1 MTYRAALT
9 FLDSLVN
16 YERQARPR
24 TKFKLDN
31 IRRLLELAGNPQ
43 EQMPNVILV
52 AGTKGKGSVC
62 YMLDAALRGCGLST
76 GMFISPHVL
85 DVSERI
91 QLDGKPIP
99 KRVFAGLVER
109 FRPLV
114 EQQPVSYFE
123 LTAAM
128 AFDLFA
134 REKPDYSIIEV
145 GLGGRLDA
153 TNLSAPKVSVIT
165 RIGYDH
171 LKVLGSTLTKIAGEK
186 AGIMRKG
193 RPVVISEQEP
203 EALAALTFKA
213 RSTGARLVRAP
224 SVVSVGSVQSTAAGS
239 TFSAVFLGSSAARPL
254 TPEPR
259 PRFLVRLP
267 LLGRHQVENCQTAL
281 AVLGELAKDDG
292 RIKFNRVARGLK
304 TVSVPARCQVVR
316 PSSLVLRPS
325 SFVYI
330 VDSCHN
336 PESGRALANVL
347 RDHLP
352 LLRTAVHRAPHT
364 VHRVGKVIL
373 VYGSLSGKLVAKTVA
388 PLAPFVQQAI
398 LVQPN
403 SPRAMPLAELS
414 RIFTRLRIPFITADS
429 VRSAL
434 SLARNLAQAQAQAQA
449 RSGNLQSAICNLQSA
464 MPPCSCSVVRN
475 SQPATRNS
483 PLPIVVAGSF
493 YLAGEALKV
502 LGPPRA
508 TRTSRPLR

>member
-1 MTYRAALT
+1 MTYSASLA
-9 FLDSLVN
+9 FLNGLVN
-16 YERQARPR
+16 YERQAKPR

-43 EQMPNVILV
+43 ERMPNVILV

-85 DVSERI
+85 DVRERI

-99 KRVFAGLVER
+99 KRLFARLVSRLSPFVSVSKPSIRHSDFGLRHSV
-109 FRPLV
+109 V
-114 EQQPVSYFE
+114 PVSYFE
-123 LTAAM
+123 MTTAM
-128 AFDLFA
+128 AFLLFA
-134 REKPDYSIIEV
+134 EKQPDYSIVEV

-153 TNLSAPKVSVIT
+153 TNLSDPKVSVIT

-171 LKVLGSTLTKIAGEK
+171 LKVLGNTLTKIAGEK

-203 EALAALTFKA
+203 EALTALKRKA
-213 RSTGARLVRAP
+213 GETGARLRLSP
-224 SVVSVGSVQSTAAGS
+224 SVVSVQSVLSTAAGTS
-239 TFSAVFLGSSAARPL
+239 FRARCRFGSGAI
-254 TPEPR
+254 
-259 PRFLVRLP
+259 RLP
-267 LLGRHQVENCQTAL
+267 LLGQHQVENCQTAL
-281 AVLGELAKDDG
+281 AVLGELAKDDS

-304 TVSVPARCQVVR
+304 TVSVPARCQVVGH
-316 PSSLVLRPS
+316 SSLLFPHS
-325 SFVYI
+325 SLLCI

-352 LLRTAVHRAPHT
+352 PLRTAVHRAPHT

-388 PLAPFVQQAI
+388 PLAPFVQQAV

-403 SPRAMPLAELS
+403 SPRAMPLPELS
-414 RIFTRLRIPFITADS
+414 RIFSRLRVPFITADS

-434 SLARNLAQAQAQAQA
+434 SLARNLAQAQAQTQA
-449 RSGNLQSAICNLQSA
+449 RSGNLQPANCKLQT
-464 MPPCSCSVVRN
+464 
-475 SQPATRNS
+475 PA
-483 PLPIVVAGSF
+483 PIIVAGSF
-493 YLAGEALKV
+493 YLAGDALKA
-502 LGPPRA
+502 LGPAREDRKG
-508 TRTSRPLR
+508 RTLR